1 MTSRENIPMPGPSPL
16 SIVLS
21 QSQQQA
27 LEQIVRCHSSE
38 QRLVRRAQ
46 IVLKAKAGLNNA
58 QIAQAL
64 GINRATVKCWRQ
76 RWHESVESL
85 SIIEADGITDKDLY
99 SRIQAILTDQPRPG
113 TPATFSAQQIV
124 RIIALACEDPYKAGV
139 PVTEWTPRELAQEAI
154 KRGIVESISPR
165 SIERFLKG
173 SQASASP

>member
-1 MTSRENIPMPGPSPL
+1 MTSPGNIFMPGPSPL

-21 QSQQQA
+21 QLQQQA

-38 QRLVRRAQ
+38 QRLVRRAK
-46 IVLKAKAGLNNA
+46 IVLQAKAGFNNA

-64 GINRATVKCWRQ
+64 GINRATVQCWRQ
-76 RWHESVESL
+76 RWHESTESL
-85 SIIEADGITDKDLY
+85 SIIEANGITDKDFDA
-99 SRIQAILTDQPRPG
+99 RIQGILTDQPRPG
-113 TPATFSAQQIV
+113 TPSTFSAQQVV
-124 RIIALACEDPYKAGV
+124 RIIALACEDPHEAGV

-154 KRGIVESISPR
+154 KRGVVESISPR